1 MTQALLALA
10 GVILWIIY
18 GTTKLKWP
26 AFFVLLVAS
35 VMLALL
41 TGIPLAQLGAL
52 LSEGFGK
59 TTASIGLLILFG
71 SIIGAVLEHTGAT
84 QRIAQ
89 SLLKYLSRLPLP
101 YALGTIGYVVSIP
114 VFCDSAFVILSS
126 LNKELSLRSKVPLLA
141 LTIALSTGLFAAH
154 TLIPPTPGPLA
165 AAANLGLE
173 NLGLLMVLGAPIAFV
188 LVLVGA
194 SYAQWV
200 SKRVDLSVLQPA
212 EPAVESLTAPTE
224 QQPIVLPSLG
234 LSLAPIV
241 LPIVLLALSAFVSA
255 VQIDPTLALGAGMMV
270 SFALLHHPGAIS
282 FQESIHKGI
291 QTAAPIL
298 IITAMGG
305 TLGLI
310 ISKLELQTYM
320 SSWFE
325 GNQWGLVIV
334 FLIAAFLKTAQG
346 SSTVAI
352 ITASAMVYPL
362 LAAMGLDSELGKVWV
377 ILSIGVG
384 AMTVSHANDSYFWIV
399 AQFGNLT
406 VAEAYRY
413 HTFATLLQGSIG
425 LLLVMAAYAISS
437 ALNLL

>member
-41 TGIPLAQLGAL
+41 TGIPLAQLGGL
-52 LSEGFGK
+52 LGEGFGK

-200 SKRVDLSVLQPA
+200 SKRVDLSVM
-212 EPAVESLTAPTE
+212 EPSESADESLT
-224 QQPIVLPSLG
+224 
-234 LSLAPIV
+234 
-241 LPIVLLALSAFVSA
+241 
-255 VQIDPTLALGAGMMV
+255 
-270 SFALLHHPGAIS
+270 
-282 FQESIHKGI
+282 ESI
-291 QTAAPIL
+291 
-298 IITAMGG
+298 
-305 TLGLI
+305 
-310 ISKLELQTYM
+310 
-320 SSWFE
+320 
-325 GNQWGLVIV
+325 
-334 FLIAAFLKTAQG
+334 
-346 SSTVAI
+346 
-352 ITASAMVYPL
+352 
-362 LAAMGLDSELGKVWV
+362 
-377 ILSIGVG
+377 
-384 AMTVSHANDSYFWIV
+384 
-399 AQFGNLT
+399 
-406 VAEAYRY
+406 
-413 HTFATLLQGSIG
+413 
-425 LLLVMAAYAISS
+425 
-437 ALNLL
+437 